1 MLGRGG
7 GENRAH
13 HAMMV
18 TRPHCPQGQVTRAQ
32 EAEENYIIK
41 RELAVVKQRCTSA
54 TENLQRAQT
63 TIRQLQDQQVGVPK
77 CPQMSPDVPIA
88 PTHPPFNS
96 HPAAARIR
104 VRVVGAT
111 AMGKGGTG
119 VVARG

>member
-1 MLGRGG
+1 MV
-7 GENRAH
+7 
-13 HAMMV
+13 V
-18 TRPHCPQGQVTRAQ
+18 TRPRCPQGQVTRAQ

-63 TIRQLQDQQVGVPK
+63 TIRQLQDQQVGVPR
-77 CPQMSPDVPIA
+77 CPQMSPGVPIT

-96 HPAAARIR
+96 RLAAARLR

-111 AMGKGGTG
+111 AVGKAGTG
-119 VVARG
+119 VVPRG